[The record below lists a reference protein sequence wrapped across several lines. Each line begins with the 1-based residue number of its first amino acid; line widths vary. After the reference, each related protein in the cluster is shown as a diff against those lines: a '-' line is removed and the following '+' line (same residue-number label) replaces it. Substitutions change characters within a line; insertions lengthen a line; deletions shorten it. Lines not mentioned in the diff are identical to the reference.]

1 MWYFHNAFKINYFTY
16 IWRKIDFSHACLC
29 LISSQS
35 NFGYQDY
42 GFSIMS
48 SRIRLAVNLLM
59 SGDYNTEDSEGGKM
73 LPNLSLVDFSK
84 IHSMIKSVVL
94 EPGGVA

>member
-1 MWYFHNAFKINYFTY
+1 
-16 IWRKIDFSHACLC
+16 
-29 LISSQS
+29 
-35 NFGYQDY
+35 
-42 GFSIMS
+42 
-48 SRIRLAVNLLM
+48 M